1 MEFWSGVFINRKKT
15 KEIWHS
21 SITITPFQTDI
32 MRHYLLG
39 CLRELEQ
46 LKQGL
51 YLSENKK
58 AEVERELLK
67 MLAIS
72 CEIRDPET
80 ESHLHRVQKLTR
92 TAVKLSIINGT
103 NEQLSSKDIDKTV
116 FHSSILHDI
125 GKAGNYQKQFYINQG
140 L

>member
-1 MEFWSGVFINRKKT
+1 MSLGLVYLLIVRKQK
-15 KEIWHS
+15 KYGIPL
-21 SITITPFQTDI
+21 ITITPFQTNNETL
-32 MRHYLLG
+32 YVG
-39 CLRELEQ
+39 VFRELEQ

-67 MLAIS
+67 VLAIS
-72 CEIRDPET
+72 CEIRNPDT
-80 ESHLHRVQKLTR
+80 ESHLHRVQKLTK
-92 TAVKLSIINGT
+92 KLLIIYDERSNQQISLRLIE
-103 NEQLSSKDIDKTV
+103 NV

-125 GKAGNYQKQFYINQG
+125 GKRGFQKRFYINQG